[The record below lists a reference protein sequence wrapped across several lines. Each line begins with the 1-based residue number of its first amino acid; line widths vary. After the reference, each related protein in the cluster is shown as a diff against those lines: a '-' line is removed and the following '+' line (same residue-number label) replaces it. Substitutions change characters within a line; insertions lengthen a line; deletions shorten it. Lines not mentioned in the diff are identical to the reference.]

1 MYECIHQPLKGLYL
15 CYQLISTI
23 FIRVPIWSLRY
34 SLPSKRPRSTW
45 SWGHAMLMRLVRH
58 VTHISSF
65 TGPIFPQPDH
75 RALAPTEEAEG
86 VWVEGA
92 PSKLIKDELKILAS
106 VSEVAPERIPGY
118 WYGRSEAPPK
128 PTQPPQPGEKV
139 FYFFHAGG
147 FTHVSAHPQ
156 DFSASI
162 TRSLVD
168 LDKSVPRAFAL
179 EYRLSSTHPFPK
191 RFPFPAA
198 LLDCLS
204 GYNYLVEE
212 IGYAPS
218 DIILVGASAGGNL
231 ALALCRYLVEHK
243 SLLNAEF
250 PAPPG
255 NLLLLSPWVDV
266 GNSHDWPGSSSLT
279 FNMDFLGNL
288 NTRSMLYSKQAFL
301 GPYGFGFA
309 TLNRYISPASLHPS
323 VHAHFQGFPRTFI
336 AVGTADR
343 FLDQIRTL
351 RRKMVSEMDE
361 GEVTFFEAQDAVH
374 DYLLFKWHPHRAATL
389 KAIATWLSESR

>member
-1 MYECIHQPLKGLYL
+1 MYECVHQPLKGLYL

-23 FIRVPIWSLRY
+23 FIRVPIWSLWY

-45 SWGHAMLMRLVRH
+45 SWGHAMLLGLVRH
-58 VTHISSF
+58 VVYISSF
-65 TGPIFPQPDH
+65 TGAIFPQPDY

-86 VWVEGA
+86 VWVKGV

-118 WYGRSEAPPK
+118 WYGRPGTPPK
-128 PTQPPQPGEKV
+128 PTHSPQPGEKV

-168 LDKSVPRAFAL
+168 LDKS
-179 EYRLSSTHPFPK
+179 

-204 GYNYLVEE
+204 GYYYLVDE
-212 IGYAPS
+212 IGYEPS
-218 DIILVGASAGGNL
+218 NIILVGASAGGNL

-243 SLLNAEF
+243 SLPRTEF
-250 PAPPG
+250 PAPPD
-255 NLLLLSPWVDV
+255 NLLLLSPWVDI
-266 GNSHDWPGSSSLT
+266 GNSHDGPGSSSLT
-279 FNMDFLGNL
+279 FNMDFLGDL
-288 NTRSMLYSKQAFL
+288 NTRSMLYSKRAFL

-309 TLNRYISPASLHPS
+309 MLNRYISPASLHPS
-323 VHAHFQGFPRTFI
+323 AHAHFQGFPRTFI

-351 RRKMVSEMDE
+351 RKKMGSEMDE

-374 DYLLFKWHPHRAATL
+374 DYLLFKWHPHRPATL
-389 KAIATWLSESR
+389 KAIATWLSESP